1 MADLK
6 RMLEL
11 LEEDVELRYA
21 VAEKLGVLEVLKRMD
36 EIERNIE
43 RLQQEI
49 RKSKG
54 EELEKE

>member
-1 MADLK
+1 M
-6 RMLEL
+6 
-11 LEEDVELRYA
+11 ELRYA

>member
-1 MADLK
+1 
-6 RMLEL
+6 
-11 LEEDVELRYA
+11 

-49 RKSKG
+49 RKSRGK
-54 EELEKE
+54 ELEKE